1 MVAISVEASAIGI
14 QLLIICL
21 IEIKKWASALSYFT
35 QTANEKISR
44 LRILLIIQDL
54 WTAMCLFTLA
64 VGFRCTPTETE
75 INSPVFPKCNQT
87 NFDLNR
93 LPLKT
98 AAHFICRMWRNCKP
112 EIGLRFDLFNSVY
125 ACSFTICR
133 RKYTIKCHAYFCCI
147 ATPSSDN
154 LDS

>member
-44 LRILLIIQDL
+44 LRISLIIQDL
-54 WTAMCLFTLA
+54 WKAMCLFTLV

-93 LPLKT
+93 LPLKQLRILS
-98 AAHFICRMWRNCKP
+98 AGCDEIANRKLVSALICLIQFIHVHSR
-112 EIGLRFDLFNSVY
+112 SVEGNIQ
-125 ACSFTICR
+125 SSV
-133 RKYTIKCHAYFCCI
+133 
-147 ATPSSDN
+147 TPIFPA
-154 LDS
+154 LQRHLVIT